1 MKQQEALLHAA
12 KCETEA
18 VGNVLAEERLQ
29 AKNLIR
35 AFCRAFFFCETE
47 AVAIVLAEERLQ
59 AESLRRA
66 LIERI

>member
-18 VGNVLAEERLQ
+18 AAL
-29 AKNLIR
+29 
-35 AFCRAFFFCETE
+35 
-47 AVAIVLAEERLQ
+47 VLAEERLQ
-59 AESLRRA
+59 AESLSRA